1 MFKVQCKFSSK
12 LMFMSEDKI
21 IENDIYLLS
30 KEFALRIVNLYRY
43 LTKEYGEY
51 VLSKQLLRSGTSIGA
66 NVHEGKNAQ
75 SRPDF
80 ITKMNIAL
88 KEATETEYWIDL
100 LYEAKFINEQEY
112 LSISNDCERL
122 KAVLIKIV
130 KATKG
135 T

>member
-1 MFKVQCKFSSK
+1 
-12 LMFMSEDKI
+12 
-21 IENDIYLLS
+21 
-30 KEFALRIVNLYRY
+30 
-43 LTKEYGEY
+43 
-51 VLSKQLLRSGTSIGA
+51 
-66 NVHEGKNAQ
+66 
-75 SRPDF
+75 
-80 ITKMNIAL
+80 MNIAL

>member
-1 MFKVQCKFSSK
+1 
-12 LMFMSEDKI
+12 MSEDKI

-80 ITKMNIAL
+80 TTKMNIAL

-112 LSISNDCERL
+112 HSISNDCARL

>member
-1 MFKVQCKFSSK
+1 
-12 LMFMSEDKI
+12 MFMSEDKI

-43 LTKEYGEY
+43 LTKKYGEY

-80 ITKMNIAL
+80 TTKMNIAL

>member
-1 MFKVQCKFSSK
+1 
-12 LMFMSEDKI
+12 MFMSEDKI

-43 LTKEYGEY
+43 LTKKYGEY

-80 ITKMNIAL
+80 TTKMNIAL

-112 LSISNDCERL
+112 PSISNDCERL